1 VPSPRT
7 ILLGLI
13 LLLAGCQPLDRAR
26 LPGAPFELEV
36 TPASVVE
43 GGSFTL
49 ALVPTGAGEP
59 GAGPVDL
66 YVSFVR
72 DASRVGGYLDPSGRW
87 TADRVRYQRLDP
99 AQPAPV
105 VITFRGVRPF
115 GQYSFRAQFVRPE
128 TSPSRKHYV
137 FAPLVVAVGI
147 SPAPAPGDRNAL
159 VLGALGILSAGAVVL
174 VTLLPR
180 DRRA

>member
-13 LLLAGCQPLDRAR
+13 VLLAGCQPLDRAR
-26 LPGAPFELEV
+26 LPGAPFELDV

-49 ALVPTGAGEP
+49 ALVPTGAGDA
-59 GAGPVDL
+59 GAGLVDL

-87 TADRVRYQRLDP
+87 TADRVRYQQLDP
-99 AQPAPV
+99 GRPTPV

-115 GQYSFRAQFVRPE
+115 GQYSFRAQFVRPG
-128 TSPSRKHYV
+128 TSPSRKHYL

-147 SPAPAPGDRNAL
+147 RPAPAPGDRNTL
-159 VLGALGILSAGAVVL
+159 ELGALGILTAGAVVL
-174 VTLLPR
+174 VSVLPR
-180 DRRA
+180 IRPE